1 MASPKMCAI
10 CFEILIGNLKH
21 LETQPIIRR
30 FQIEE
35 PLSNECSP
43 LFVTW
48 TIGEDKDLRGCI
60 GTFEHLHP
68 IGTTLPR
75 YALISAL
82 NDSRFSPIT
91 LPEVKHLTVSVSLL
105 RNFVEID
112 NPLNWNVGIHG
123 IEIDFKANGRNYSGT
138 FLPEVAP
145 EQGWDQATT
154 LVNLFRKA
162 GFKPNNPNRIPVE
175 IVNELRPNLK
185 VTTYESSKLSMSYQD
200 YLKYIGD
207 RDAS

>member
-1 MASPKMCAI
+1 MASPKMCSV
-10 CFEILIGNLKH
+10 CFEILIANLKR
-21 LETQPIIRR
+21 LETDPIIRR
-30 FQIEE
+30 FQSEE
-35 PLSNECSP
+35 PLSSECSP

-48 TIGEDKDLRGCI
+48 NIGEDKDLRGCI
-60 GTFEHLHP
+60 GTFDRSNP
-68 IGTTLPR
+68 IGSTIPR

-91 LPEVKHLTVSVSLL
+91 LPEIKHLTVSVSLL
-105 RNFVEID
+105 RNFVEIND
-112 NPLNWNVGIHG
+112 PLSWTVGVHG
-123 IEIDFKANGRNYSGT
+123 IEIDFKANGRNFSGT

-154 LVNLFRKA
+154 LVYLFRKA
-162 GFKPNNPNRIPVE
+162 GFKPSNPNRRPVE

-200 YLKYIGD
+200 YLKFIED
-207 RDAS
+207 RDSS